1 MTENNGD
8 SFTSTKAEV
17 FEALGHPTRIR
28 ILQELAS
35 KPLAYSE
42 LKRAAGMESNGLL
55 TFHLGRL
62 KDLVGLNAE
71 GNYALTDEGRE
82 ALRIVEA
89 SKSEVKRQEV
99 VSQHFSI
106 RTRHPTPVLV
116 FLIVALV
123 ALASV
128 SMVEYTQVQA
138 LDSNLNNTP
147 PIPSPCTMQVALGGV
162 ETPVLLMQPGTT
174 GYICITY
181 QSERQGNSGQYQSGL
196 FSNGI
201 FPFGFSILNATCVN
215 NANANG
221 CRSSTLSNSFA
232 FSASPSSI
240 RPTST
245 TDYIVVVY
253 SVTAL
258 GNSTGFYD
266 YGTYGFCGG
275 MPMAVGYTASQVN
288 SPDFVPGTMP
298 QGCFLLAF
306 HDVAVSVGP
315 GMNVAYVALS

>member
-147 PIPSPCTMQVALGGV
+147 PIPSPCTMQVSLGGV

-181 QSERQGNSGQYQSGL
+181 QSEWQGNSGQYQSGL

-201 FPFGFSILNATCVN
+201 FPFGFSILNATLKFV
-215 NANANG
+215 
-221 CRSSTLSNSFA
+221 RVQRLSQLNPTNVDNRLHCSRLFCDRPRQLDGVLRLRNVRILRWHA
-232 FSASPSSI
+232 DGRWLHRIPGELTRLCSRDHASRVLPA
-240 RPTST
+240 R
-245 TDYIVVVY
+245 
-253 SVTAL
+253 
-258 GNSTGFYD
+258 
-266 YGTYGFCGG
+266 
-275 MPMAVGYTASQVN
+275 
-288 SPDFVPGTMP
+288 VP
-298 QGCFLLAF
+298 
-306 HDVAVSVGP
+306 
-315 GMNVAYVALS
+315 